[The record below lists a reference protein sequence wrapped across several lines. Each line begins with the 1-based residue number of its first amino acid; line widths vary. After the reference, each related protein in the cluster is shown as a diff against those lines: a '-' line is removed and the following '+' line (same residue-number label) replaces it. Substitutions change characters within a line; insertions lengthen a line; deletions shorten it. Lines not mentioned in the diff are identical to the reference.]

1 MKKILATALL
11 TSVLSLTIMPAL
23 AINSKNADEIYY
35 NPAQKRGHFSRKKTD
50 EQMNEYK
57 FAYINYDWWN
67 IFEDDYLNAYIRQAI
82 ENNHQ
87 LKASTLATQ
96 EYYQAMKMQ
105 FSQEL
110 PQVMGGIAPAY
121 VKMPGTTHSAWSYA
135 VPLFASY
142 EADIFLKNHD
152 KTKSAKKSYEASLQ
166 DERSAYISI
175 ASAVGTTYLNIVKL
189 DKIIAIQQEIT
200 DMRSKLYELEKLR
213 YEEGISSSMDVVQTE
228 KGFILAQD
236 SLIELKKAHYQL
248 LTQFAV
254 LIGESP
260 ENIDTLTRKSFDEL
274 GYLKEIPT
282 EISTETIINRPDYIK
297 AEKLVEKAGL
307 DVRVAKKEFLPTFAV
322 GGVALFNN
330 SELAHLFT
338 TKGALTA
345 IGLNAI
351 GSLFTGGRKVANL
364 KMKKA
369 QYKRIL
375 ENYYQTNLTAV
386 QEVNNSLFVLKSDD
400 ERYQQ
405 LLGQYKDEMN
415 SYELNEERYKE
426 GVLSEYDL
434 MRYRESLLTLEKQID
449 SYKINSLVNLI
460 GLYKATASDM

>member
-1 MKKILATALL
+1 MKKTIVSALL
-11 TSVLSLTIMPAL
+11 MSIFSLTFTPVF
-23 AINSKNADEIYY
+23 AINANTQNENYY

-57 FAYINYDWWN
+57 FAYVNYDWWN
-67 IFEDDYLNAYIRQAI
+67 VFEDEYLNSYIKQAI

-110 PQVMGGIAPAY
+110 PQVMGGVAPAY

-135 VPLFASY
+135 VPLFANY
-142 EADIFLKNHD
+142 EFDLFLKNHD
-152 KTKSAKKSYEASLQ
+152 KTKSAKRSYEASLQ

-189 DKIIAIQQEIT
+189 DKLISIQQEIT
-200 DMRSKLYELEKLR
+200 DMRAKLLELEKLR

-236 SLIELKKAHYQL
+236 NLIELKKIHYQL

-260 ENIDTLTRKSFDEL
+260 ENIDKLTRKDFNEL

-282 EISTETIINRPDYIK
+282 EISTETIVNRPDYIK
-297 AEKLVEKAGL
+297 AEKMVEKAGL

-322 GGVALFNN
+322 GGVALFNS

-345 IGLNAI
+345 IGINAV
-351 GSLFTGGRKVANL
+351 GSFFTGGRKIANL

-386 QEVNNSLFVLKSDD
+386 QEVNNSLFILKSDD
-400 ERYQQ
+400 ERYKQ
-405 LLGQYKDEMN
+405 LLGQYEN
-415 SYELNEERYKE
+415 EIHAYELNEERYKE
-426 GVLSEYDL
+426 GVLSDYDL
-434 MRYRESLLTLEKQID
+434 MRYRESLLTIEKQLDQYKID
-449 SYKINSLVNLI
+449 SLVSLI
-460 GLYKATASDM
+460 GVYKATASDM